1 MSNAKSI
8 GNDTMTT
15 VYFSDSEKTTEIT
28 YMFYT
33 KKEILKLAK
42 KYGLEKDW
50 KQIYIPDYQLFL
62 TRHGK
67 RWYQ

>member
-8 GNDTMTT
+8 GNDKMTT
-15 VYFSDSEKTTEIT
+15 VLFFDDERIFEIN

-42 KYGLEKDW
+42 KYGIENYYHE
-50 KQIYIPDYQLFL
+50 IYIPDYQLFL
-62 TRHGK
+62 VRRGK

>member
-1 MSNAKSI
+1 
-8 GNDTMTT
+8 MTT
-15 VYFSDSEKTTEIT
+15 VHFFDDEKIIEMN

-42 KYGLEKDW
+42 KYGIENGYHE
-50 KQIYIPDYQLFL
+50 IYIPDYQLFL

-67 RWYQ
+67 RWFQ

>member
-1 MSNAKSI
+1 
-8 GNDTMTT
+8 MTT
-15 VYFSDSEKTTEIT
+15 VYFSDSEKTIERT

-50 KQIYIPDYQLFL
+50 QQIYIPDYQLFL
-62 TRHGK
+62 TRRGK